1 MKKLQDSKLFVLK
14 SIFTVRGFLFV
25 LIFLYGKCSLQA
37 QNVAPP
43 PASADT
49 LRVIQIIQG
58 QRLRERIIDS
68 TNNLQTIAGNV
79 ILKEGL
85 TLFYCD
91 SAVINRNTNI
101 LEAFGNIHINQ
112 NDSIHTYAQS
122 LRYIG

>member
-14 SIFTVRGFLFV
+14 STFNVRVFLFV
-25 LIFLYGKCSLQA
+25 LVFVSGKFSLQA
-37 QNVAPP
+37 QNVSSP

-49 LRVIQIIQG
+49 LRVIEIIQG
-58 QRLRERIIDS
+58 QRLRERLIDS

-91 SAVINRNTNI
+91 SAVINRKTNI
-101 LEAFGNIHINQ
+101 LEAFG
-112 NDSIHTYAQS
+112 
-122 LRYIG
+122 